1 MPYIKTSDK
10 IIPFHFESL
19 TPFYHKFMKFVDSV
33 KIHVRSGNGGSG
45 CTSFRR
51 EKYIPQGG
59 PDGGDGGKGGDV
71 FLVGDNRK
79 NTLLDLSFQ
88 QHQHA
93 ENGKNGGGSDKHG
106 RNGKDLRIPVPLGT
120 VAKLDETGEVLQE
133 VIEKKDYRVFTGGRG
148 GRGNARFKSATNR
161 NPEYHQPGESGTESW
176 VRLDLKL
183 MADVGLVGF
192 PNAGKSTLISCVS
205 HARPKI
211 AGYPFTTLVP
221 QLGVVKPESSDP
233 FVIAD
238 IPGIIEGAHDGRG
251 LGDRFLRHIERTS
264 SLLLLLDVSGFAEN
278 PPEVEYKTLIEE
290 LELFSAAMLL
300 KARAVAFTKIDTV
313 TEIEPLDKL
322 QQQLESAGEKVFR
335 VSSVSGVGIQ
345 ELLHFLAE
353 VVKTERQLEHKA
365 FGNKKSDS
373 NALNLIWHD

>member
-1 MPYIKTSDK
+1 
-10 IIPFHFESL
+10 
-19 TPFYHKFMKFVDSV
+19 MKFVDSV

-71 FLVGDNRK
+71 FLVGDNSK

-93 ENGKNGGGSDKHG
+93 ENGKNGSGSDKHG
-106 RNGKDLRIPVPLGT
+106 RNGKDLRISVPLGT

-133 VIEKKDYRVFTGGRG
+133 VIEKKDYLIFSGGRG
-148 GRGNARFKSATNR
+148 GRGNARFKSSTNR
-161 NPEYHQPGESGTESW
+161 IPNFHQPGESGMECW

-192 PNAGKSTLISCVS
+192 PNAGKSTLISIVS

-211 AGYPFTTLVP
+211 ADYPFTTLIP
-221 QLGVVKPESSDP
+221 NLGVVNPDNSDP

-238 IPGIIEGAHDGRG
+238 IPGIIKGAHVGRG
-251 LGDRFLRHIERTS
+251 LGDRFLRHIERTA
-264 SLLLLLDVSGFAEN
+264 SLLLLLDVSGFSEN
-278 PPEVEYKTLIEE
+278 SPEDEYKTIIKE
-290 LELFSAAMLL
+290 LELFSKDMLQ
-300 KARAVAFTKIDTV
+300 KERVVAFTKLDTV
-313 TEIEPLDKL
+313 TEFEPLDKL
-322 QQQLESAGEKVFR
+322 QQQLESVGEKVFR
-335 VSSVSGVGIQ
+335 VSSVSGEGIQ
-345 ELLHFLAE
+345 ELLRFMSE
-353 VVKTERQLEHKA
+353 VVKKERQGGDQTTE
-365 FGNKKSDS
+365 NKYIDSDKQNS
-373 NALNLIWHD
+373 IWDD